1 MNQNKIK
8 TCLSICVIVMLFV
21 SQGLSQ
27 DVWNLQRCIGHALE
41 HNLDM
46 QQTRIAVDQADISQ
60 KEAQQSRYPS
70 LNANTNVSLNFG
82 RSIDPTNNTFITRSF
97 LSNNIGLNSS
107 VTLFNSGRINNS
119 IQQANLNKQSAQYT
133 EDQTERDIAL
143 LVANAYLNVLF
154 AEENIKNTQ
163 NQLALTR
170 EQYNQIQTLIKAG
183 VRPQNEI
190 LDIEAQIAL
199 GEQNVITQENG
210 YTLALLN
217 LKQLLLLDPS
227 YDMVLDRP
235 EDVEILSDADLIAF
249 DEIYNS
255 ALNNQPGIK
264 AAELD
269 MQSAIIGE
277 KIAKS
282 ALYPSISLGANL
294 GTNFS
299 NQAMNIDGGET
310 VFDDGIIIF
319 DGTPVEVGIPSFNPN
334 FVDIPYVD
342 QLDQNLSYG
351 VGVSVQIPIYN
362 NYQVKAGIER
372 AKLNTINSSIQ
383 IQRQENQLKT
393 NVQQALAD
401 AKAASKSYAAAKK
414 SRDAQKAAFDNAQTR
429 YDLGSIN
436 SFDYVNARN
445 LLDNA
450 QVNLIIS
457 KYDFLFKSKVV
468 DFYMGRPIT
477 LQ

>member
-1 MNQNKIK
+1 MSQNKIK
-8 TCLSICVIVMLFV
+8 NYLSICLILMWIV
-21 SQGLSQ
+21 SPGISQ

-46 QQTRIAVDQADISQ
+46 QQTRIAVDQADIAQ
-60 KEAQQSRYPS
+60 KEAHQRRYPS
-70 LNANTNVSLNFG
+70 LNGSTNVSLNFG

-97 LSNNIGLNSS
+97 LSNNIALNSS
-107 VTLFNSGRINNS
+107 VTLFNSGRISNS
-119 IQQANLNKQSAQYT
+119 IKQANINKQSAQYT
-133 EDQTERDIAL
+133 ENQTERDISL

-170 EQYNQIQTLIKAG
+170 EQYNQIQTLINAG

-210 YTLALLN
+210 YTLAILN

-249 DEIYNS
+249 NEIYNS
-255 ALNNQPGIK
+255 ALNNQSGIK

-277 KIAKS
+277 QIAKS
-282 ALYPSISLGANL
+282 ALYPSISLGATVGSNY
-294 GTNFS
+294 S
-299 NQAMNIDGGET
+299 NQAMTIDGGET
-310 VFDDGIIIF
+310 VINDQEIF
-319 DGTPVEVGIPSFNPN
+319 FNGTPAVIGIPSFNPN
-334 FVDIPYVD
+334 FIDIPYVN
-342 QLDQNLSYG
+342 QMDQNLSYG

-372 AKLNTINSSIQ
+372 SKLNTLNSAIQ
-383 IQRQENQLKT
+383 KQRQENQLKI

-401 AKAASKSYAAAKK
+401 AKAASKSYTAAKK